1 MVEMSSAATTVLVGL
16 GNPVRGDDGVGL
28 RVAEAVSAL
37 LAARPVAGARVVTS
51 TRGGFELMDL
61 LEGADRAIVV
71 DCLDLPDAV
80 PGRVRQLP
88 LRDLAGAARLV
99 GSHDI
104 GLAAAIELGRLL
116 GARMPEHVE
125 VFGIEAWLEDRI
137 EECLSPALEAAVQP
151 LARFLYS
158 SLAARPINQS
168 TNQPINQSISQST
181 NQQLNRSTND

>member
-1 MVEMSSAATTVLVGL
+1 MDGAATTVLVGL

-28 RVAEAVSAL
+28 RVAKAVEAL
-37 LAARPVAGARVVTS
+37 LAANPVPGARVATS

-80 PGRVRQLP
+80 PGRVRQMSLQ
-88 LRDLAGAARLV
+88 DLAGAARLV

-104 GLAAAIELGRLL
+104 GLSTAIELGRLAGL
-116 GARMPEHVE
+116 AMPVRVE
-125 VFGIEAWLEDRI
+125 VYGIETALEDRI
-137 EECLSPALEAAVQP
+137 EEGLSPALEAVVEP

-158 SLAARPINQS
+158 ALAAIPINQS
-168 TNQPINQSISQST
+168 STQQINK
-181 NQQLNRSTND
+181 